1 MKKFFTASQIAHPPR
16 RIQGKWE
23 RAMKRPKANFNQTI
37 ETKLSFSTASD
48 IIIAT
53 PERFSFMK
61 NIAIVILLMGA
72 IALGTFCL
80 HQQKQIAQTRAQLA
94 TSQKQLKERA
104 EADEQTTFAERK
116 SKALQEVLV
125 KTSAF
130 ADEKSKQAEQLQ
142 QSLAAAKT
150 NNPMQGFAAMF
161 KDPKMKE
168 LIKSQQKAFMGPM
181 LDKQYAALF
190 QQLNLTP
197 DQTAQ
202 LKDLLQNKMLASA
215 DAGMSLLDG
224 SADATQRVELA
235 KQIKSQTD
243 DYDAQ
248 IKQFLGDDNY
258 QTFQAYEKTTP
269 DRMTISQF
277 SDQLSG
283 NTTPL
288 SPEQQQQLMQAM
300 SEERNGFKW
309 TTDYNNKN
317 PANGDFASM
326 FTDDK
331 ISQFAQEK
339 ERLDQQI
346 LARARQILTPEQITA
361 FEQFQ
366 IAQSK
371 MQMAGMKMAAQMF
384 APKSP

>member
-1 MKKFFTASQIAHPPR
+1 
-16 RIQGKWE
+16 
-23 RAMKRPKANFNQTI
+23 MKRPKANFNQTI
-37 ETKLSFSTASD
+37 ETKLSFSTASG

-53 PERFSFMK
+53 PERFSFVK

-104 EADEQTTFAERK
+104 EVDEQTTFAERK

-258 QTFQAYEKTTP
+258 QAFQAYEKTTP
-269 DRMTISQF
+269 DRMTVSQF

-288 SPEQQQQLMQAM
+288 SPEQQQQLMQAI

>member
-1 MKKFFTASQIAHPPR
+1 MKKFFTASQIAHPPG

-37 ETKLSFSTASD
+37 ETKLSFSTASG

-104 EADEQTTFAERK
+104 EVDEQTTFAERK

-258 QTFQAYEKTTP
+258 QAFQAYEKTTP
-269 DRMTISQF
+269 DRMTVSQF

>member
-1 MKKFFTASQIAHPPR
+1 MKKFFTASQIAHPPG

-37 ETKLSFSTASD
+37 ETKLSFSTASG

-104 EADEQTTFAERK
+104 EVDEQTTFAERK

-258 QTFQAYEKTTP
+258 QAFQAYEKTTP
-269 DRMTISQF
+269 DRMTVSQF

-346 LARARQILTPEQITA
+346 LAHARQILTPEQITA